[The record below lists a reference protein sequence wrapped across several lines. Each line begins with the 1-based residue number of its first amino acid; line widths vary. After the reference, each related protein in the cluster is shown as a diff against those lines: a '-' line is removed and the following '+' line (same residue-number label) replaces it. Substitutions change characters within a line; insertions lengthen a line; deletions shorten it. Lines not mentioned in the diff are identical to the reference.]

1 MREDIKKLYI
11 DGKIDDFIEATKE
24 LEENDVLKLLA
35 KAINFDENLKED
47 LEKINVSKLTL
58 EDKSVLGLIYT
69 IVGDLE
75 KAEKIL
81 KECIEE
87 NESWAYFRYA
97 NVKLIEG
104 NLEEAKEF
112 ILKGLKKFE
121 KAEAYNNLGFIY
133 KQLDEKD
140 KMYDAYIKAW
150 ELKAYDLGLAQKAIE
165 AIKEVKDIEE
175 FKKEIE
181 EKLEKEEDK
190 KKKGNLLIILGIIE
204 YENKEVDKALKF
216 FNQAVKL
223 DEENEYIRKVF
234 IEYFLKEERY
244 WILGN
249 RLKEWVEK
257 YHKVDEEL
265 ALIECRIKAG
275 FLEAAKESL
284 DKIKD
289 NIKSQKL
296 QYEILKS
303 KYYMENKEFDEAKE
317 ILEKLYKEYPNN
329 RQIVISLGDLYKTM
343 GELDKSLEI
352 LEEVHREG
360 PAFLMRKVDLKSK
373 LTEDEFKKL
382 EKFYETEEDYE
393 HKASIA
399 FALADAYDKIK
410 NYKKASFYIKKANEE
425 LFPTLGYSVEEFRK
439 EIDEIINA
447 FSKEWVEGK
456 QNKTEFSKRPI
467 FIVGMPRSGTTML
480 EQIFAAHNKVF
491 GAGELPYISKI
502 INLSQRISDKTYPYS
517 FLYSPKRLL
526 KEAGKYYI
534 ELAQKLYS
542 FDEPIFVD
550 KLPHNFMHSAILVA
564 MFANSK
570 IIALRRD
577 YRSIALSN
585 YFQNFAAKK
594 GTLGYAFD
602 LKAMGEHIKDYLRVM
617 KFYKSILPQDRYKEF
632 WYEDLVLKP
641 KEKIPEV
648 LEFCELDFTPELLEF
663 YKNKTAVQ
671 TASVTQVRNP
681 IYTKSVEK
689 WKYYEEM
696 LKPLTD
702 IVGEEGTYN
711 G

>member
-1 MREDIKKLYI
+1 MREEIKQLYI
-11 DGKIDDFIEATKE
+11 DGKIDDFIEATKN
-24 LEENDVLKLLA
+24 LDDDILKLLA
-35 KAINFDENLKED
+35 KAIKFDESIKED
-47 LEKINVSKLTL
+47 LKNIDESKLSI
-58 EDKSVLGLIYT
+58 EDKSILGLIYT
-69 IVGDLE
+69 ILGELD
-75 KAEKIL
+75 KAEKVL
-81 KECIEE
+81 KECIEKDE
-87 NESWAYFRYA
+87 PWAYFRYA

-104 NLEEAKEF
+104 ELEEAKKYT
-112 ILKGLKKFE
+112 LKGLEKFE

-133 KQLDEKD
+133 KQLGNKER
-140 KMYDAYIKAW
+140 MLEAYLTGW
-150 ELKAYDLGLAQKAIE
+150 ELKPHDLGLAQKAIE
-165 AIKEVKDIEE
+165 AIKEVRDLEE

-190 KKKGNLLIILGIIE
+190 KKKASLYIILGIIE
-204 YENKEVDKALKF
+204 YENKEVDKALRY
-216 FNQAVKL
+216 FNEAVKL
-223 DEENEYIRKVF
+223 DEDNEYIRRVY

-244 WILGN
+244 WVLGN
-249 RLKEWVEK
+249 RLKEWIEK
-257 YHKVDEEL
+257 YKNVDEEL
-265 ALIECRIKAG
+265 ALIECRVKAG
-275 FLEAAKESL
+275 FLETAKEAL
-284 DKIKD
+284 EKIKD
-289 NIKSQKL
+289 KIKSQKL
-296 QYEILKS
+296 QYEILYS
-303 KYYMENKEFDEAKE
+303 KYYIENKEFEKAKE
-317 ILEKLYKEYPNN
+317 ILERLYQDYPEN
-329 RQIVISLGDLYKTM
+329 RQIIISLGDLYKTV

-352 LEEVHREG
+352 LEKANRNG
-360 PAFLMRKVDLKSK
+360 PAFLMRKVDLKEK
-373 LTEDEFKKL
+373 LSEEELKRL
-382 EKFYETEEDYE
+382 EKFYEDEEDYE

-399 FALADAYDKIK
+399 FALAEAYDKVK
-410 NYKKASFYIKKANEE
+410 NYEKASFYIKKANEE
-425 LFPTLGYSVEEFRK
+425 LFPTLNYSIEEFRK

-447 FSKEWVEGK
+447 FSREWVEGK
-456 QNKTEFSKRPI
+456 QNTVEFHKRPI

-502 INLSQRISDKTYPYS
+502 INLSQKITDKKYPYS

-534 ELAQKLYS
+534 ELTERLYS

-570 IIALRRD
+570 VIALRRD

-602 LKAMGEHIKDYLRVM
+602 LKAMGEHIKDYIRVM
-617 KFYKSILPQDRYKEF
+617 DIYKSILPEDRYKEF
-632 WYEDLVLKP
+632 WYEDLVLHP

-648 LEFCELDFTPELLEF
+648 LEFCELDFTPEVLEF

-689 WKYYEEM
+689 WKNYEEL
-696 LKPLTD
+696 LKPVIE
-702 IVGEEGTYN
+702 IVGDKGTYN

>member
-1 MREDIKKLYI
+1 MREKIKQLYI
-11 DGKIDDFIEATKE
+11 DGKIDDFIEATKN
-24 LEENDVLKLLA
+24 LDDNDILKLLA
-35 KAINFDENLKED
+35 KAIKFDESLKDD
-47 LEKINVSKLTL
+47 LEKIDESKLDI
-58 EDKSVLGLIYT
+58 EDKSILGLIYT
-69 IVGDLE
+69 LLGNLE
-75 KAEKIL
+75 KAEEIL
-81 KECIEE
+81 KECIEKD
-87 NESWAYFRYA
+87 ESWGYFRYA

-104 NLEEAKEF
+104 DLEKAKEY
-112 ILKGLKKFE
+112 ILKGLEKFE

-133 KQLDEKD
+133 KQLEDKEK
-140 KMYDAYIKAW
+140 MLEAYLKAW
-150 ELKAYDLGLAQKAIE
+150 ELKPYDLGLAKKAIE
-165 AIKEVKDIEE
+165 AIKQVKDIEE

-181 EKLEKEEDK
+181 ERLENEADK
-190 KKKGNLLIILGIIE
+190 KKKANLFVILGIIE
-204 YENKEVDKALKF
+204 YELKEIDKALRY
-216 FNQAVKL
+216 FNEAVKL

-234 IEYFLKEERY
+234 IDYFLKEERY
-244 WILGN
+244 WVLGN

-257 YHKVDEEL
+257 YENVDEEL

-275 FLEAAKESL
+275 FLEAAKEAL
-284 DKIKD
+284 DKIEDKV
-289 NIKSQKL
+289 KSQKL

-303 KYYMENKEFDEAKE
+303 KYYIENKEFEKAKE
-317 ILEKLYKEYPNN
+317 LLEKLYKEYPNN

-343 GELDKSLEI
+343 GELDKSLEV
-352 LEEVHREG
+352 LEKTQREG
-360 PAFLMRKVDLKSK
+360 PAFLMRKVDLKEK
-373 LTEDEFKKL
+373 LSDKEFKIL
-382 EKFYETEEDYE
+382 ENFYENEEDYE

-399 FALADAYDKIK
+399 FALAEAYDKVK
-410 NYKKASFYIKKANEE
+410 NYEKASFYIKKANEE
-425 LFPTLGYSVEEFRK
+425 IFPILNYSIEDFRK

-447 FSKEWVEGK
+447 FSREWVEGK
-456 QNKTEFSKRPI
+456 QNKTSFSKRPI

-491 GAGELPYISKI
+491 GAGELPYINKI
-502 INLSQRISDKTYPYS
+502 INLSQRITGKNYPYS

-534 ELAQKLYS
+534 ELTKKLYN

-570 IIALRRD
+570 VIALRRD

-602 LKAMGEHIKDYLRVM
+602 IKAMGEHIKDYIRIM
-617 KFYKSILPQDRYKEF
+617 KFYKEILPENRYKEF
-632 WYEDLVLKP
+632 WYEDLVLNP

-648 LEFCELDFTPELLEF
+648 LAFCDLDFTPEVLEF

-689 WKYYEEM
+689 WKNYEEL
-696 LKPLTD
+696 LKPLID
-702 IVGEEGTYN
+702 IVGDEGTYN